1 MTSCSQLVQNQ
12 YTVINLILQNNTAY
26 FEGEMQKDSICFFIQ
41 YHLELS
47 NFHCLLSNFHSSD
60 LLC

>member
-1 MTSCSQLVQNQ
+1 MFTTCTNQ
-12 YTVINLILQNNTAY
+12 YTVINLILQTNTAY
-26 FEGEMQKDSICFFIQ
+26 FEGEMQKDYICFFIQ

-47 NFHCLLSNFHSSD
+47 NFHSSD

>member
-47 NFHCLLSNFHSSD
+47 NFHSSD